1 MAAGPGPRWFGYRSA
16 LPHWSVGFGARAVH
30 AVVFTPGRTVA
41 GEQGRP
47 GSGNGYQGG
56 HTWQTRT
63 AADGCVRRVTGWF
76 PVSVSE
82 LRCDARLV
90 VDRSIDS
97 LTAAKAG
104 RGICPISNRIGRP
117 TPGDPP
123 MFGPGGF
130 GGARC
135 RCRVQSQ
142 EVETWSPATGPV
154 AWWGCSVPG
163 PVYGAGR
170 RGGGGVAEMVRFRP
184 RELLR

>member
-82 LRCDARLV
+82 LHQAYPDSRPVLVGRVLSRSMPDMRHQEIAPVTADPPDEPSASDADAAS
-90 VDRSIDS
+90 DRQVQ
-97 LTAAKAG
+97 
-104 RGICPISNRIGRP
+104 RRP
-117 TPGDPP
+117 TARYPARPASPRMSASSRPGRTRRSG
-123 MFGPGGF
+123 GP
-130 GGARC
+130 ARRSAVRWARTRWSDRH
-135 RCRVQSQ
+135 RC
-142 EVETWSPATGPV
+142 
-154 AWWGCSVPG
+154 
-163 PVYGAGR
+163 
-170 RGGGGVAEMVRFRP
+170 
-184 RELLR
+184 

>member
-47 GSGNGYQGG
+47 GSGNGYQGD

-82 LRCDARLV
+82 LHQAYPDSRPVLVGRVLSRSMPDMRHQEHRAR
-90 VDRSIDS
+90 DR
-97 LTAAKAG
+97 
-104 RGICPISNRIGRP
+104 
-117 TPGDPP
+117 
-123 MFGPGGF
+123 
-130 GGARC
+130 
-135 RCRVQSQ
+135 
-142 EVETWSPATGPV
+142 
-154 AWWGCSVPG
+154 
-163 PVYGAGR
+163 
-170 RGGGGVAEMVRFRP
+170 
-184 RELLR
+184 